1 MSNNILAWAM
11 NTAMNSADLDA
22 AADSHFNENDMSED
36 DLFGDEHESDDDML
50 QQNGLVRFVTN
61 YVVEDN
67 PTIPVME
74 GETDAIY
81 PPAEEEE
88 RERSFQD
95 LLQEEDEMELQQEH
109 DSTPAT
115 ITLNTKES
123 ENTNGTVV
131 TGSSAI
137 SQGEQN
143 PELQEAESVRMER
156 VKDPNEEEKRELD
169 SGVSA
174 LKKMV
179 KVSKE
184 LPRDPSDCNQKP
196 LEEMIHPS
204 VENSIRVDEADS
216 EKSNRSG
223 HFLDFKCRAYRHYR
237 EPSNRN
243 REATNRGNSC
253 HGTLRIASAWCGSGE
268 GAPG

>member
-74 GETDAIY
+74 GETDIIY
-81 PPAEEEE
+81 PPVEEEE

-109 DSTPAT
+109 DFIIVGDDLIPAGFDT
-115 ITLNTKES
+115 SAKIQILDMHSVIDFINLSASVPVGISFILEDD
-123 ENTNGTVV
+123 VV
-131 TGSSAI
+131 FLFLT
-137 SQGEQN
+137 
-143 PELQEAESVRMER
+143 
-156 VKDPNEEEKRELD
+156 DP
-169 SGVSA
+169 
-174 LKKMV
+174 
-179 KVSKE
+179 
-184 LPRDPSDCNQKP
+184 
-196 LEEMIHPS
+196 I
-204 VENSIRVDEADS
+204 
-216 EKSNRSG
+216 
-223 HFLDFKCRAYRHYR
+223 
-237 EPSNRN
+237 
-243 REATNRGNSC
+243 
-253 HGTLRIASAWCGSGE
+253 
-268 GAPG
+268 

>member
-36 DLFGDEHESDDDML
+36 DLFGDEHDSDDDML

-74 GETDAIY
+74 GETDVIY
-81 PPAEEEE
+81 PPVEEEE

-109 DSTPAT
+109 DSTSEA

-174 LKKMV
+174 A
-179 KVSKE
+179 KE
-184 LPRDPSDCNQKP
+184 N
-196 LEEMIHPS
+196 
-204 VENSIRVDEADS
+204 
-216 EKSNRSG
+216 
-223 HFLDFKCRAYRHYR
+223 
-237 EPSNRN
+237 
-243 REATNRGNSC
+243 
-253 HGTLRIASAWCGSGE
+253 GE
-268 GAPG
+268 GVEGTPKRSQRLQPKAVRGVDSS

>member
-1 MSNNILAWAM
+1 MSNSILAWAM

-50 QQNGLVRFVTN
+50 QQNGLDRFISN

-74 GETDAIY
+74 SETEAVY

-88 RERSFQD
+88 RERCFQD

-109 DSTPAT
+109 DSNPETM
-115 ITLNTKES
+115 IVDIKES
-123 ENTNGTVV
+123 ENASGSVV
-131 TGSSAI
+131 TGSSGV

-143 PELQEAESVRMER
+143 PELQEAESVRMEG

-169 SGVSA
+169 SGMSA

-179 KVSKE
+179 RVSKE
-184 LPRDPSDCNQKP
+184 LPRDPNDYNQQP
-196 LEEMIHPS
+196 PEEMIHPS
-204 VENSIRVDEADS
+204 VENNVRVDETHSVKVMDS
-216 EKSNRSG
+216 EKSNRSV
-223 HFLDFKCRAYRHYR
+223 HFRDFKCRAYWHYR

-243 REATNRGNSC
+243 REATNRGNGR
-253 HGTLRIASAWCGSGE
+253 HGTPRIACA
-268 GAPG
+268 

>member
-1 MSNNILAWAM
+1 M

-36 DLFGDEHESDDDML
+36 DLFGDGQESDDDLL
-50 QQNGLVRFVTN
+50 QQNGLVRVVTN

-74 GETDAIY
+74 GETDVVY

-95 LLQEEDEMELQQEH
+95 LLREEDEMELQQEQ
-109 DSTPAT
+109 DSNPEA
-115 ITLNTKES
+115 IALNTKES
-123 ENTNGTVV
+123 ENANDTVV

-137 SQGEQN
+137 SQREQN
-143 PELQEAESVRMER
+143 PELQEAESVRMEG
-156 VKDPNEEEKRELD
+156 VKDTSEEEKRDLD

-179 KVSKE
+179 KMSRE
-184 LPRDPSDCNQKP
+184 LPRDPNDCNQQP
-196 LEEMIHPS
+196 SEEMVHPS
-204 VENSIRVDEADS
+204 VENSVRVDETDS
-216 EKSNRSG
+216 VKAMHSEESVRSV
-223 HFLDFKCRAYRHYR
+223 HFRDFKCRACRHYR

-243 REATNRGNSC
+243 
-253 HGTLRIASAWCGSGE
+253 
-268 GAPG
+268 

>member
-74 GETDAIY
+74 GEADVIY
-81 PPAEEEE
+81 PAAEEEE

-109 DSTPAT
+109 DSTPET

-179 KVSKE
+179 KVSK
-184 LPRDPSDCNQKP
+184 
-196 LEEMIHPS
+196 
-204 VENSIRVDEADS
+204 
-216 EKSNRSG
+216 
-223 HFLDFKCRAYRHYR
+223 
-237 EPSNRN
+237 
-243 REATNRGNSC
+243 
-253 HGTLRIASAWCGSGE
+253 
-268 GAPG
+268 